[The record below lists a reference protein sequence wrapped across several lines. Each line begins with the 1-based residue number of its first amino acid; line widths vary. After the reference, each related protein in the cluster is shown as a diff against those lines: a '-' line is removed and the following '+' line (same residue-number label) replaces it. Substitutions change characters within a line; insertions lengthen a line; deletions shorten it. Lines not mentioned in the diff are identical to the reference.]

1 MKNIAHRFILFLMLL
16 VILTSTISAS
26 GNSVETGK
34 ISCPKQANHS
44 EKKSCCDSGENQDEP
59 GSVPCDNTACHC
71 SSTVNVT
78 VFINNFKLSSTNN
91 FALLFTPRIYV
102 QHPSNA
108 VCLSIWQPPEI
119 S

>member
-1 MKNIAHRFILFLMLL
+1 MLL

-26 GNSVETGK
+26 GNSSEKRKT
-34 ISCPKQANHS
+34 SCSKHANHS

-59 GSVPCDNTACHC
+59 GGVPCDNTACHC

-78 VFINNFKLSSTNN
+78 VFINDYKLSNTNN
-91 FALLFTPRIYV
+91 FILLVNHRTFV
-102 QHPSNA
+102 QHIPKS
-108 VCLSIWQPPEI
+108 VYLSIWQPPEI